1 MLGILITTVPS
12 SVMFGPI
19 LVRIIESF
27 NDGIT
32 ENIEREIRQITKR
45 IDNGPDQIVIKLDLG
60 QNLENKTRTILE
72 TVFKLFLVRAEL

>member
-1 MLGILITTVPS
+1 MLGILIPSLPS

-72 TVFKLFLVRAEL
+72 KVFKLFLVRTEL

>member
-1 MLGILITTVPS
+1 MPGISIITVPS

-19 LVRIIESF
+19 LVRIVESF

-32 ENIEREIRQITKR
+32 EYIEREIRQITKR

-72 TVFKLFLVRAEL
+72 KVFKLFLVRTEL